1 MTIPDKH
8 RINKLIERIHALV
21 QQLAEYERNLA
32 IHRSIDQYLL
42 IQKAVE
48 LKLMYEAFEMMRMDK
63 NSIEHQYKQ
72 VYFRW
77 REDVR
82 RMHAYATAIHKAQHY
97 VSAS

>member
-1 MTIPDKH
+1 MTIPDKD
-8 RINKLIERIHALV
+8 RVDKLIERIYALV

-63 NSIEHQYKQ
+63 SSVEHQYKQ

-82 RMHAYATAIHKAQHY
+82 RMHAYATAIHKTKHY
-97 VSAS
+97 VSAL